1 MMSHLSL
8 THVCAMV
15 RMTTMMLARLC
26 LQSSSSILLLLM
38 QWQLMLRLML
48 LHTCPTKVL
57 WTNLYLSQILMEFMK
72 WV

>member
-1 MMSHLSL
+1 MRFRLSL
-8 THVCAMV
+8 ADVRAMV
-15 RMTTMMLARLC
+15 TMTTMMLAQLC

-48 LHTCPTKVL
+48 LRTCPTKML